1 MAYELRGQFLEACD
15 CAVMCPC
22 WFEQDPDENECT
34 GIVAWYVEQGQIEGV
49 DVSGLTTVSASY
61 HGGNRR
67 HARARVALFV
77 DDRASD
83 KQKDALEAA
92 FTGTLGGP
100 LGELAELTDEV
111 ADVERTKITLTSDG
125 RRTKLTVGRK
135 VTAEMS
141 LLVGETERVM
151 TVADSALSV
160 LLGTP
165 AEVGKAKQFR
175 LALGLG
181 DELDLNV
188 RDSSAN
194 RGRFAYRHGARR
206 TSSRKRTTHG

>member
-22 WFEQDPDENECT
+22 WFEEDPDENECT
-34 GIVAWYVEQGQIEGV
+34 GSSAWYVEQGQIGGV
-49 DVSGLTTVSASY
+49 DVSGLTAVSVSH
-61 HGGNRR
+61 HGGHRR
-67 HARARVALFV
+67 GGRARVALFV
-77 DDRASD
+77 DERASED
-83 KQKDALEAA
+83 QGTALTDA
-92 FTGTLGGP
+92 FTGKLGGP

-111 ADVERTKITLTSDG
+111 TEVERMRIALTSDG

-135 VTAEMS
+135 VTTDMQ
-141 LLVGETERVM
+141 LLVGETDRVT

-175 LALGLG
+175 LALGH
-181 DELDLNV
+181 DQLDLNV
-188 RDSSAN
+188 REQ
-194 RGRFAYRHGARR
+194 
-206 TSSRKRTTHG
+206 